1 MTNNRLFDDKLKSFG
16 YDDQKYSHSTFEY
29 AIDYSQNKD
38 LSVIPIK
45 FKDKKPAVSSWEQ
58 YQKDKPSLEQIKEWF
73 GSSDNNKNNIAIIT
87 GKVSKIIGFDIDGI
101 DAQNYFEQVIAK
113 LHDEEIESAIR
124 NTMHVKTGN
133 GNINI
138 IIGFNPEDFADEDD
152 NNEGITTI
160 KNSVLWKAKDVGKG
174 HSEIRLKGDGGYI
187 VAPPS
192 TSPCGNRYELL
203 NGISPIVLSKEQIFK
218 IISVQKTTK

>member
-1 MTNNRLFDDKLKSFG
+1 VL
-16 YDDQKYSHSTFEY
+16 
-29 AIDYSQNKD
+29 
-38 LSVIPIK
+38 PIK

-73 GSSDNNKNNIAIIT
+73 DSSDNNKNNIAIIT
-87 GKVSKIIGFDIDGI
+87 GKVSKIIGFDIDEI

-113 LHDEEIESAIR
+113 LHDEKIESAIR

-133 GNINI
+133 GNINV

-152 NNEGITTI
+152 NNEATTTI

-203 NGISPIVLSKEQIFK
+203 NGI
-218 IISVQKTTK
+218 